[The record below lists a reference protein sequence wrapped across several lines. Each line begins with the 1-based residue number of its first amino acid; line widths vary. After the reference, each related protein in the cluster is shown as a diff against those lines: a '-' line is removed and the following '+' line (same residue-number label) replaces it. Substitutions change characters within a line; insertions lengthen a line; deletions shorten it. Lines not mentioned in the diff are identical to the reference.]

1 MNRNIKLLC
10 LYSLGLTLLCGLP
23 SCQSNKQQ
31 TEQTEAHSEAST
43 DSEQAFLTHDN
54 LKAAGIRIGKLE
66 YKELSA
72 TIRANGM
79 LKVPNSDKGFVSS
92 LYGGVVQRFLV
103 HQGQRVARGQAIAII
118 SNPQF
123 VQMQE
128 EYLTT
133 KSRLVYAEQELRR
146 QEALQHSEAGIGKQ
160 LQSAQAELGALRSR
174 RASLAQQLRL
184 MGISPDKL
192 SIENLRSSISIT
204 SPVSGVVGELNVQ
217 VGAYVDPSTPI
228 CSVINNEALHL
239 DLNVYEQD
247 LPKLKVGQKIHFR
260 LTNNPSEEYDA
271 IIHTIGGTFES
282 GSRTIAV
289 HCSLEGRPTG
299 LIDGMSTTGLI
310 SIGEV
315 LTPALP
321 DEAIV
326 NYEGKDYV
334 FLQLS
339 DDPAHSHEH
348 DHTAQDSAKTNTQA
362 EATIEANKHTDT
374 RTDHIHAEDGHR
386 FRRVQVIRGAS
397 ALGYT
402 AISFVEDVPKD
413 ASFVLSGAFFV
424 NATLTPNTG
433 HNHAH

>member
-1 MNRNIKLLC
+1 MNNKIKLL
-10 LYSLGLTLLCGLP
+10 SLWGLSLALLTSLP
-23 SCQSNKQQ
+23 SCQSGKAQQ
-31 TEQTEAHSEAST
+31 EQEENHSEAST

-79 LKVPNSDKGFVSS
+79 LKVPNSDKGLVSS

-103 HQGQRVARGQAIAII
+103 HQGQRVVRGQAIAII

-128 EYLTT
+128 EYLST

-146 QEALQHSEAGIGKQ
+146 QEALQSSEAGIGKQ

-184 MGISPDKL
+184 MGISPEKL
-192 SIENLRSSISIT
+192 SIDNIRSTISVST
-204 SPVSGVVGELNVQ
+204 PVSGIVGELSVQ
-217 VGAYVDPSTPI
+217 LGAYVDPSTPI

-271 IIHTIGGTFES
+271 IIHTIGGSFEA
-282 GSRTIAV
+282 GSRAIAV
-289 HCSLEGRPTG
+289 HCRLEGKPLG

-321 DEAIV
+321 DDAIV

-348 DHTAQDSAKTNTQA
+348 DYTAQDSAKTNTRA

-374 RTDHIHAEDGHR
+374 RADHIHAEDGHR
-386 FRRVQVIRGAS
+386 FRRVQVLRGAS

-402 AISFVEDVPKD
+402 AISFLEDIPSD

-424 NATLTPNTG
+424 NAVLTPNAG